1 MNKSTGPAWFIFPGM
16 TILTLTYLVLGVA
29 AIGLLVWRLK
39 SHPTT
44 YGSARWL
51 PVWSAQANGLFRK
64 GGLLVGD
71 WSGLAPVSVGGSG
84 HAITIAPTGAG
95 KGTCAIIPNLLRR
108 NFIFLL
114 DPGGEN
120 TAVAIKAWRKKGFAV
135 QVLNPWKMF
144 PEEPWNLPA
153 HSFNP
158 LDGLDPD
165 SPTFASDAALIAQ
178 MLVVRP
184 AIDAGNGVFFKN
196 EAESFLRAHIMHIV
210 LTQPPE
216 ARNLVTLRRQIM
228 APFAE
233 WQKLLA
239 YMAANGACGGLIA
252 GAGNNMLR
260 RLMQAAEEYSG
271 VHSSITEC
279 TEFLDDPIMQEALGS
294 SSANFSVL
302 KGLQNGAPVPG
313 AVVSVVIPLTLLGKY
328 AAYSRLALA
337 CAIRELQSGAL
348 AREQVLFVLDEFA
361 AMQRMPLIIN
371 GVATLRKYNVC
382 LWPIVQDV
390 NQLAHIY
397 GREWQTLISN
407 ATLRQWLATSDL
419 ETARYVSALCGL
431 GTVETKTKSHD
442 GRITRSEAGRTL
454 ITPGETMTM
463 GRGQQIA
470 LIGNLSPVRLWM
482 TPYWARP
489 ELQGLYNPNPY
500 VKDPPAGL
508 PLAAP
513 LLALWGSLVK
523 VIAWLVRPAP
533 AVIYAAAI
541 MLLLWIDPGLRV
553 DGFWDPRDRSVVCV
567 YRRVL
572 ERPEYLFRRLR
583 TPEQCPGFSLGHSV
597 WF

>member
-1 MNKSTGPAWFIFPGM
+1 M
-16 TILTLTYLVLGVA
+16 TILTFAYLALAVA
-29 AIGLLVWRLK
+29 VIALLVWRLK

-51 PVWSAQANGLFRK
+51 AVWSAQANVLFRK

-108 NFIFLL
+108 NFIFVL

-120 TAVAIKAWRKKGFAV
+120 TAVAIKGWRKKGFAV

-144 PEEPWNLPA
+144 PDKPWSLPA

-158 LDGLDPD
+158 LDGLAPE
-165 SPTFASDAALIAQ
+165 SPTFASDAALIAE

-184 AIDAGNGVFFKN
+184 AGEGGNSVFFKN

-228 APFAE
+228 CPFAQ

-239 YMAANGACGGLIA
+239 AMAANEACGGLIA

-260 RLMQAAEEYSG
+260 RLMQSAEEYSG

-279 TEFLDDPIMQEALGS
+279 TRFLDDPIIQEALGS
-294 SSANFSVL
+294 SSADFSVL
-302 KGLQNGAPVPG
+302 KGLQNGSPVPG
-313 AVVSVVIPLTLLGKY
+313 AVVAVVIPLKLISSF
-328 AAYSRLALA
+328 AVYSRLAVA
-337 CAIRELQSGAL
+337 CAIREMQSGAL

-361 AMQRMPLIIN
+361 AMQRMPVIIN

-419 ETARYVSALCGL
+419 ETARYLSALCGQ

-489 ELQGLYNPNPY
+489 ELQGLYNRNPY
-500 VKDPPAGL
+500 YTGPERGL
-508 PLAAP
+508 PPEAP
-513 LLALWGSLVK
+513 LLALWGVLVK
-523 VIAWLVRPAP
+523 FIAWLVRPAP
-533 AVIYAAAI
+533 AIVYAAVI
-541 MLLLWIDPGLRV
+541 MLLLLLNPAVRV
-553 DGFWDPRDRSVVCV
+553 DGYWDPRDRSVVCV

-572 ERPEYLFRRLR
+572 ERSEYLFYRLQ
-583 TPEQCPGFSLGHSV
+583 TPAQCPSVGLRMSV
-597 WF
+597 WI